1 MVRRLWV
8 ITSLVA
14 LLCGALFLSGCVSS
28 SADEAQTPESAQT
41 AANSALQTDEN
52 GSTVAPEGTEPPPA
66 EEPTEPGE
74 PIEVEG
80 DAAAGEAVFTGVGGC
95 QGCHMNG
102 GNDAGGVGPQLAG
115 QGLDPAGVEN
125 VIVNGQGA
133 MPAGLVS
140 GDDLTNVVAYVISLQ

>member
-66 EEPTEPGE
+66 EEPTEPGA

-80 DAAAGEAVFTGVGGC
+80 DASAGERVFASNCTA
-95 QGCHMNG
+95 CHLNNG
-102 GNDAGGVGPQLAG
+102 LDGNGFGPQLSA
-115 QGLDPAGVEN
+115 QGLDAEYVSGV
-125 VIVNGQGA
+125 VTNGLNA
-133 MPAGLVS
+133 MPAGIVA
-140 GDDLTNVVAYVISLQ
+140 GDELTDVVAYVISLQ